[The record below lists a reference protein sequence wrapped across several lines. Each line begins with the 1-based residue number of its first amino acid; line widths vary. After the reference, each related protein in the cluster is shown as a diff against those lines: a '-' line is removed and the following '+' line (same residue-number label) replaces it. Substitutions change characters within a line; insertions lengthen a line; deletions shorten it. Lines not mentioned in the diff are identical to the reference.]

1 MLLKF
6 FAEKEFKCG
15 KLLIKQIKFED
26 FIYLTNNYN
35 KEIKIFDFFTKYF
48 NSMIKTK
55 ITV

>member
-1 MLLKF
+1 MRLKF
-6 FAEKEFKCG
+6 FAKKEFKCG

-48 NSMIKTK
+48 KSMIKTK